1 MGRADR
7 RERDMDYGLKG
18 KVAVVTGGW
27 RGIGRAVATAFL
39 KEGAA
44 VMIASKREVSVAA
57 AVKDLARIGRVEGIG
72 CDVGREED
80 VRRLVGETVGRL
92 GGLDVMVTNAGIAD
106 PYKNM
111 LDTSVDEFDRMIA
124 VHMRGTFLCGR
135 EAARV
140 MRDSGT
146 RGRIVTISSTSG
158 LECERHAATYNAA
171 KAGIIGLTRSMAI
184 DFAPFGIRVNTVA
197 PGWIRTDMTVNDL
210 PDRGVPIEN
219 LGALDRGGEPEEVAA
234 AVLFLASEGCDFI
247 TGSTLV
253 VDGGQMIVAPQMRW

>member
-1 MGRADR
+1 
-7 RERDMDYGLKG
+7 MDYGLKG
-18 KVAVVTGGW
+18 KVAVVTGGS
-27 RGIGRAVATAFL
+27 RGIGRAIAAAFL

-44 VMIASKREVSVAA
+44 VMIASQRETSVAA
-57 AVKDLARIGRVEGIG
+57 AVKELGSGGRVEGIT
-72 CDVGREED
+72 CDVAREED
-80 VRRLVGETVGRL
+80 VKRLIGETVRRFGRI
-92 GGLDVMVTNAGIAD
+92 DAMVTNAGIAD

-111 LDTSVDEFDRMIA
+111 IDTPVEEFDRMIA

-140 MRDSGT
+140 MRDQGIH
-146 RGRIVTISSTSG
+146 GRIVTISSTSG
-158 LECERHAATYNAA
+158 LECEKHAATYNAA

-210 PDRGVPIEN
+210 PARGVPIGN

-234 AVLFLASEGCDFI
+234 AVLFLASDACDFM
-247 TGSTLV
+247 TGTTLV

>member
-1 MGRADR
+1 
-7 RERDMDYGLKG
+7 MDYGLKG
-18 KVAVVTGGW
+18 KVAVVTGGS

-44 VMIASKREVSVAA
+44 VMIASKRGV
-57 AVKDLARIGRVEGIG
+57 GRSRGEGPGADRPRRGIG

-92 GGLDVMVTNAGIAD
+92 GRLDVMVTNAGIAD

-124 VHMRGTFLCGR
+124 VHLRGTFLCGR

-197 PGWIRTDMTVNDL
+197 PGWIHTDMTVNDL

-234 AVLFLASEGCDFI
+234 AVLFLASEGSDFI